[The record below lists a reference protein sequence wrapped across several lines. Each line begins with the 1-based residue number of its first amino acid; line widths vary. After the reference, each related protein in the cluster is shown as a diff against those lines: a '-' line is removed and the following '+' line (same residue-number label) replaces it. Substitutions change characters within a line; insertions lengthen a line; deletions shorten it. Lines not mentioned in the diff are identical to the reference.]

1 MTLKELAEMLSLSP
15 TTVSR
20 ALNGYPEVNAETRA
34 RIEAA
39 AHKHGYQPNTMAR
52 KLATGKAMAVG
63 HVIPLGEHQMIN
75 PIFAE
80 FMTGASEVYSKV
92 GYETI
97 LTVVPEQG
105 EEDAY
110 RDLAR
115 RHSVDG
121 VIVHAPRTGD
131 PRIKLLTELGLPF
144 VLHGRPVGDD
154 GPSVCLDIKNAR
166 AFRQATQFLIDLGHR
181 RIALLNGLEQISF
194 ALRRRAGYEQAMERA
209 GLATDPSLIAHQEM
223 TETNGYDTAV
233 DWMRR
238 ADRPTAIL
246 TSSII
251 SAIGVSRAVRDA
263 GLELG
268 RDVSLVTHD
277 DDLSFLRNEG
287 DPPRFT
293 TVFSSISAAGHRC
306 AEMVLDLIAGKP
318 VESEVWDC
326 KLIEGR
332 STGPAPA

>member
-39 AHKHGYQPNTMAR
+39 AREHGYQPNTMAR

-97 LTVVPEQG
+97 LTVVPEKG

-194 ALRRRAGYEQAMERA
+194 ALRRRAGYEQAMER
-209 GLATDPSLIAHQEM
+209 GGIATDPSLSAHQEM
-223 TETNGYDTAV
+223 TETNGYNTTMA
-233 DWMRR
+233 WMQR
-238 ADRPTAIL
+238 AERPTAIL

-268 RDVSLVTHD
+268 HDVSLITHD

-293 TVFSSISAAGHRC
+293 TTFSSISAAGHRC

-326 KLIEGR
+326 QLVEGR